1 MTSHTLTAEHH
12 SQRTPAHIAR
22 ERWESIIHW
31 ALWCAAVLSIL
42 VTIGIVVVL
51 LFEAL
56 QFFRTV
62 SLVEFLFGTKWSPR
76 NQEFGILPLFPSE
89 RTMRHIGIDAAVPKQ
104 IVDEYDRRA
113 IESKDAQSK
122 GGYDIKRGVGP

>member
-1 MTSHTLTAEHH
+1 MNHSVEISDIQTKFERTGGDDHT
-12 SQRTPAHIAR
+12 
-22 ERWESIIHW
+22 
-31 ALWCAAVLSIL
+31 V
-42 VTIGIVVVL
+42 
-51 LFEAL
+51 
-56 QFFRTV
+56 V
-62 SLVEFLFGTKWSPR
+62 SLSKRL
-76 NQEFGILPLFPSE
+76 FGILPLFPSE